1 MKHNPQGA
9 LKHFLAAA
17 GAAYFVLK
25 HPSQPSPKEGVF
37 LPRLKLPDDV
47 LPRLVFIIL

>member
-17 GAAYFVLK
+17 GAAHFLLN
-25 HPSQPSPKEGVF
+25 PSQPSPKEF
-37 LPRLKLPDDV
+37 SNRA
-47 LPRLVFIIL
+47 